1 MKRMEK
7 WSSVL
12 VLTLANASGHYDHAG
27 VEFTLLGFIALGLGQ
42 QQFNTP
48 TESKRKSRSTLI
60 FVLNNY
66 ELNITCSLTRAHY
79 SSCTLLRSVL
89 WVRAALV
96 GLAVCLSAGPCLLL
110 MAAVFLALFVFFSTV
125 SLAVQTTLKR
135 PTLITLHFLC
145 CTHKTDDYPN
155 L

>member
-1 MKRMEK
+1 MVQRPPADM
-7 WSSVL
+7 
-12 VLTLANASGHYDHAG
+12 ANASGHYDHAG
-27 VEFTLLGFIALGLGQ
+27 VEFTLWALLRLDLDNNSLTPQ
-42 QQFNTP
+42 Q
-48 TESKRKSRSTLI
+48 KLSTLI
-60 FVLNNY
+60 FVLNHY
-66 ELNITCSLTRAHY
+66 ELNITCALTRAHY